1 MRTLQEGGDL
11 DLSLLPQEPEQAEQ
25 WPAPA
30 ATVFTDWILR
40 LPCLPHVSKGIQ
52 VTLLQTFSRG
62 NNFWKIHIPNIKKR
76 CFFFLDKYSAS
87 LQSDYLNIS
96 LKARPVTIKKQK
108 SWMETI
114 PTSVGKVATEVFVSS
129 CRFHQLNQKSP
140 PVPRRGWGCW
150 GSGGPHCSRDE
161 DESVEA
167 VPVLGT
173 AIPAQTWGAQPLC
186 SSCTYGFWKAD
197 GLSWVAFCDWH
208 F

>member
-1 MRTLQEGGDL
+1 MRNLQEGGDL

-76 CFFFLDKYSAS
+76 SSFFFLDKYSAS
-87 LQSDYLNIS
+87 LQSDYFNIS

-108 SWMETI
+108 SRMETI
-114 PTSVGKVATEVFVSS
+114 PISLWVRWLLK
-129 CRFHQLNQKSP
+129 CLHH
-140 PVPRRGWGCW
+140 PVDFTTGRG
-150 GSGGPHCSRDE
+150 
-161 DESVEA
+161 A
-167 VPVLGT
+167 
-173 AIPAQTWGAQPLC
+173 AQPEVPPPQFREGGEVTEAQEGPTARGMRTSLWRL
-186 SSCTYGFWKAD
+186 Y
-197 GLSWVAFCDWH
+197 LS
-208 F
+208 